1 MSSGVIE
8 SSNEEEPID
17 AKESKRQRS
26 RERYAQMYKKD
37 ELLKKRRETY
47 QQKMIM
53 NVYVFTDA

>member
-37 ELLKKRRETY
+37 ELKKHRETY